1 MAVDLNDL
9 SQDDARSII
18 AGNCEYLEDRWKV
31 TINPILVCYKN
42 EYKKVLDDGLP
53 LISPAHTTWSKAFES
68 NQLLPPLPIANSPV
82 PD

>member
-18 AGNCEYLEDRWKV
+18 AGNCQYLEDRWKV

-42 EYKKVLDDGLP
+42 EFYKDYRNPNDRYP
-53 LISPAHTTWSKAFES
+53 LIHPSHSTWAKAKNS
-68 NQLLPPLPIANSPV
+68 N
-82 PD
+82 